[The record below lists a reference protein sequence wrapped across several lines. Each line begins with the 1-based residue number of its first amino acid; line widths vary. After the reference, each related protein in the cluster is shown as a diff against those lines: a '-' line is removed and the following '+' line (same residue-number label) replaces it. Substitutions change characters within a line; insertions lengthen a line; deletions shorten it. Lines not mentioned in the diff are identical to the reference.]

1 MGSISTDTE
10 EMLVELIQEFL
21 SVLVSQAPRTV
32 HGTQ

>member
-21 SVLVSQAPRTV
+21 SVFVSQASRTV
-32 HGTQ
+32 RGTE